1 LSRSRELL
9 QIEDLRGEVFD
20 TLIELSGSS
29 EIDNRKIIST
39 VEDILGYDIEGM
51 PKEVEAQLIALRDQL
66 VGVSFH
72 SRLQRYAG
80 MDLLQDQ
87 MDRHGNEIKRT
98 ENHIRKLA
106 EEALTAP
113 DILDS
118 ELGWL
123 VTREA
128 KNGYRFGYTLGQID
142 EERRTWQNIREAYFS
157 AGDEADEHFVGG
169 YLRAVFERNPTV
181 WEAIIASIVVE
192 GSKLAALP
200 GLVWRSGMTNET
212 AEVILQLLR
221 SGKISPET
229 LGIFGMGRGTDLLS
243 DAMLAEWLDALI
255 AVGSFPAASTAL
267 DLASMAIHGGRVL
280 AAAQIE
286 HILTQPALAARKEG
300 RGNSMLSH
308 HWLQL
313 ARALI
318 KSNPEAESIVL
329 ASLLNS
335 IGESGAITDG
345 LGPEGNKYLDE
356 LVLKH
361 PTETWRIV
369 SQSVKPPMDVRGF
382 IFTRWLRGDM
392 GFSGRNP
399 GPMRHIPREEI
410 WSWIDVDPEPRASYV
425 ANMAPKD
432 FTVDDWNDSLIRGIL
447 CRFGDSEKVQNSV
460 FANFFTG
467 AWSGPASSHYDEQ
480 KSVLRQLK
488 SNEENPHALRWLNTA
503 IDSTEKSLEAAR
515 IEEEARGY

>member
-1 LSRSRELL
+1 
-9 QIEDLRGEVFD
+9 
-20 TLIELSGSS
+20 
-29 EIDNRKIIST
+29 
-39 VEDILGYDIEGM
+39 
-51 PKEVEAQLIALRDQL
+51 
-66 VGVSFH
+66 
-72 SRLQRYAG
+72 

-87 MDRHGNEIKRT
+87 MDRHGNEIKRA

-113 DILDS
+113 DILDP
-118 ELGWL
+118 ELRWL

-128 KNGYRFGYTLGQID
+128 KNGYRFGYALGQID

-200 GLVWRSGMTNET
+200 GLVWRSGMTNKT

-280 AAAQIE
+280 AAAQME
-286 HILTQPALAARKEG
+286 NILTQPALAARKEG
-300 RGNSMLSH
+300 RGNGMLSH

-318 KSNPEAESIVL
+318 KRNPEAESIVL

-369 SQSVKPPMDVRGF
+369 SEFVKPPMDVRGF

-432 FTVDDWNDSLIRGIL
+432 FTVDDWNDSLVRGIL

-460 FANFFTG
+460 FSNFFTG
-467 AWSGPASSHYDEQ
+467 GWSGPASSHYDEQ
-480 KSVLRQLK
+480 RSVLKQLK
-488 SNEENPHALRWLNTA
+488 SNEENPHALRWLNIA
-503 IDSTEKSLEAAR
+503 IDSTEKSLEAAK